1 MERPTT
7 DTAENVIV
15 NAMELIEFFV
25 TGVND
30 ECFYVAG
37 LEAQK
42 ALVHLACAHGDLL
55 DQGKLLVKIEID
67 RP

>member
-1 MERPTT
+1 MEQPTT
-7 DTAENVIV
+7 DTADHVIC

-30 ECFYVAG
+30 ECLYVAG

-42 ALVHLACAHGDLL
+42 ALVHLACAHGDIL
-55 DQGKLLVKIEID
+55 DQGKLLVEIAID